1 MLVFVSDCRFVPT
14 FPRLEKR
21 WKRRD
26 RLDSGQNGERPRDAM
41 PARRAALSRS
51 GLACALFAA
60 CALASVPAAGG
71 SAPAFVASRGVV
83 FPSVPERLIGSSHA
97 TLRVQLSAPGVV
109 YYLATP
115 QDDAGAVADAADDGP
130 HVVIANITTDE
141 RRAVPTP
148 EEVRLGVLA
157 FLNDTDSDPSNDSDD
172 AYAFGRGALAAGT
185 LAVTAANVVFSVNVS
200 GLNPQSH
207 NDLWVVAANASG
219 AHAAL
224 QTHVALLAF
233 RARKLPPGFRDVAG
247 EGGAPTPTPALHIGA
262 TAASVAAALDEP
274 GNVYLVVQSA
284 SAQALTSAQVRAKA
298 AANESGACFADVP
311 SANVEHV
318 VPVRCSVFNL
328 SSASSYAAYFVVEGL
343 GLTFGTHG
351 ERPLSAAPF
360 VWQFITADDAA
371 PRGAAA
377 AANATRDG
385 FELSAT
391 STKNGAAFFVVV
403 EAGAETPSFR
413 EVARGV
419 GANGSVPVAMGTFAV
434 TGVGGNVTGA
444 EAAAASAPANAAS
457 GSITIAGLKSVTAHD
472 AHVVVVDA
480 GAFYLAADASADRS
494 DPDTEAV
501 ARAVDEA
508 AAPRNV
514 NATVLSVWNVTTST

>member
-1 MLVFVSDCRFVPT
+1 
-14 FPRLEKR
+14 
-21 WKRRD
+21 
-26 RLDSGQNGERPRDAM
+26 M
-41 PARRAALSRS
+41 PPRRAVPSRW

-60 CALASVPAAGG
+60 CALASIPAGGG
-71 SAPAFVASRGVV
+71 SAPAFVAS
-83 FPSVPERLIGSSHA
+83 PSVPERLIGSSYA

-115 QDDAGAVADAADDGP
+115 QDDAGALADATDDGP
-130 HVVIANITTDE
+130 HVVIANVTTDE

-157 FLNDTDSDPSNDSDD
+157 FLNDTDSDPSNDSDN
-172 AYAFGRGALAAGT
+172 ASYAFGRGALAAGT
-185 LAVTAANVVFSVNVS
+185 LNVTAADAVFSVNVT

-219 AHAAL
+219 VDAAL

-247 EGGAPTPTPALHIGA
+247 EDGAVTPTPALHVGA
-262 TAASVAAALDEP
+262 TAASVAAALNEP
-274 GNVYLVVQSA
+274 GNVYLAVQSA

-298 AANESGACFADVP
+298 AANESGTCSKLVP
-311 SANVEHV
+311 AANVEHV
-318 VPVRCSVFNL
+318 VPVGCPVFNL
-328 SSASSYAAYFVVEGL
+328 SQATSYAAYFVVEGL
-343 GLTFGTHG
+343 GLTFVTHG
-351 ERPLSAAPF
+351 EAPLSAAPF
-360 VWQFITADDAA
+360 AWQFITADNAA

-385 FELSAT
+385 FALSAT
-391 STKNGAAFFVVV
+391 STKNGLAYFVVV
-403 EAGAETPSFR
+403 AAGHATPSF
-413 EVARGV
+413 EDVLRGV
-419 GANGSVPVAMGTFAV
+419 GASGVEPAAMGSFV
-434 TGVGGNVTGA
+434 LTGSGGNVTGA

-457 GSITIAGLKSVTAHD
+457 GSITIAGLKSATAHD